1 MERVEHTSEDLLD
14 FGDATLVT
22 KGGDDGG
29 IEAGSFKMA
38 TGLAED

>member
-1 MERVEHTSEDLLD
+1 MERVDHASQDMLD
-14 FGDATLVT
+14 FGDATVVT
-22 KGGDDGG
+22 KGGDEGG